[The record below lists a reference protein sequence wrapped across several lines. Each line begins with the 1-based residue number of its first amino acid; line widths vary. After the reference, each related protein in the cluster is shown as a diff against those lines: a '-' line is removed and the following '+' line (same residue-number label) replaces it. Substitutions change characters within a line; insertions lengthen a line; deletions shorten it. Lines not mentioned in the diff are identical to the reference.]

1 MKKTL
6 IISLLAIVFIIGA
19 LFISFQ
25 FSEDS
30 PLKIGKKK
38 KTYEVYEKGDV
49 VDFYDDSWF
58 VLYDSDKNEEY
69 VTN

>member
-6 IISLLAIVFIIGA
+6 IIGLLAIVFIIGA

-38 KTYEVYEKGDV
+38 KTYEV
-49 VDFYDDSWF
+49 
-58 VLYDSDKNEEY
+58 
-69 VTN
+69 